1 MDKDRELELKVEMF
15 CATIRSDR
23 QLCDESR
30 YKPITTIAAD
40 INNAFNIL
48 NKG

>member
-23 QLCDESR
+23 LLCDESH
-30 YKPITTIAAD
+30 YKPIATIATD